1 MNFSFRSALKL
12 IFSKKKKTLI
22 NFLSYTSIIT
32 LSIGAAAMIVILSV
46 YNGLEETLKSIYN
59 DFDPE
64 IKVEKAEGLF
74 FENKFIDQINKINS
88 VNQVSAIIENKVVIQ
103 NEEKEVVTY
112 IKGVDNNFV
121 NQNRIKKNL
130 TEGEF
135 IFQKNTL
142 DYGVIG
148 RGVKYSLGIKVD
160 SDFQSLD
167 VFALNQNIN
176 LNPNSLS
183 KKLYNKKPLKV
194 GGVFAIESGFDNNY
208 IFTSLNFAQNLL
220 NQNNKI
226 SAYEI
231 SLVSKSEPEKT
242 KEKITKLL
250 GNNFKVSTGLEQR
263 EGLYKILK
271 SEKLVVYFVFFIVL
285 ILCSINIFF
294 LLIMIGVEK
303 KKDIAVMFSLGVKKY
318 QIRDVFL
325 LHGIITGIIGACF
338 GVIAG
343 ALITW
348 AQNTYGII
356 KIQMTSSIL
365 DAYPVSLLGS
375 DVIIITFMV
384 VTVAALASLFPAI
397 MSSSNKD
404 FINTKNVLS

>member
-384 VTVAALASLFPAI
+384 VTVATLASLFPAI

>member
-250 GNNFKVSTGLEQR
+250 GNTFKVSTGLEQR

-348 AQNTYGII
+348 TQNTYGII

>member
-148 RGVKYSLGIKVD
+148 RGVKYSLGVKVD

-208 IFTSLNFAQNLL
+208 IFTSLSFAQNLL

-250 GNNFKVSTGLEQR
+250 GNTFKVSTGLEQR

-384 VTVAALASLFPAI
+384 VTVAAIASLFPAI

>member
-1 MNFSFRSALKL
+1 MSFSFRSALKL

-135 IFQKNTL
+135 VFQKNTL

-242 KEKITKLL
+242 KEKITKIL
-250 GNNFKVSTGLEQR
+250 GNTFKVSTGLEQR

-384 VTVAALASLFPAI
+384 VTVATLASLFPAI

>member
-242 KEKITKLL
+242 KEKITKIL
-250 GNNFKVSTGLEQR
+250 GNTFKVSTGLEQR

-348 AQNTYGII
+348 IQNTYGII

>member
-59 DFDPE
+59 DFDPD

-74 FENKFIDQINKINS
+74 FENKFIDQINQINS
-88 VNQVSAIIENKVVIQ
+88 VKGVSAIIENKVVIQ
-103 NEEKEVVTY
+103 NQEKEVVTY
-112 IKGVDNNFV
+112 IKGVDNNFI

-130 TEGEF
+130 TEGDF

-250 GNNFKVSTGLEQR
+250 GNTFKVSTGLEQR

-384 VTVAALASLFPAI
+384 VTVATLASLFPAI

>member
-1 MNFSFRSALKL
+1 MSFSFRSALKL

-32 LSIGAAAMIVILSV
+32 LSIGTAAMVVILSV

-59 DFDPE
+59 DFDPD

-74 FENKFIDQINKINS
+74 FENKFIDQINQLNS
-88 VNQVSAIIENKVVIQ
+88 VKGVSAIIENKVVIQ
-103 NEEKEVVTY
+103 NQEKEVVTY
-112 IKGVDNNFV
+112 IKGVDNNFI

-130 TEGEF
+130 TEGDF

-167 VFALNQNIN
+167 VFALNQTIN

-194 GGVFAIESGFDNNY
+194 GGVFAIESSFDNNY

-220 NQNNKI
+220 NQNNNI

-231 SLVSKSEPEKT
+231 SLVNKFESEKT
-242 KEKITKLL
+242 KEKIIKLL
-250 GNNFKVSTGLEQR
+250 GNSFKVSTGLEQR

-294 LLIMIGVEK
+294 LLIMVGVEK
-303 KKDIAVMFSLGVKKY
+303 KKDIAVMFSLGVKKH
-318 QIRDVFL
+318 QIRNIFL

-338 GVIAG
+338 GVTAG

-348 AQNTYGII
+348 TQKTYGII

-365 DAYPVSLLGS
+365 DAYPVSLLGP
-375 DVIIITFMV
+375 DIIIITFMV
-384 VTVAALASLFPAI
+384 ITVATLASLFPAI

-404 FINTKNVLS
+404 FINTKNILS

>member
-112 IKGVDNNFV
+112 IKGVDNIFV
-121 NQNRIKKNL
+121 NQNIIKKNL

-208 IFTSLNFAQNLL
+208 IFTSLDFAQNLL

-242 KEKITKLL
+242 KEKITKIL
-250 GNNFKVSTGLEQR
+250 GNTFKVSTGLEQR

-384 VTVAALASLFPAI
+384 VTVAAIASLFPAI